1 MYWVSSDI
9 KESVRVLFNITG
21 ITNLIHSIA
30 GGIMMQL
37 DVVEKIPYLP
47 ISTIAGIIWVIVNSY
62 IKLKDLATSKREREQ
77 KMKLDK
83 ERHDQEMLEKTI
95 EMDKQQREIRR
106 MDEEIRDL
114 NIKRMMGSMAIQLDK
129 DLYERATYSEDKH
142 IETVQELLQKQKE
155 RNRVSLKNRL

>member
-9 KESVRVLFNITG
+9 RESVRVLFNITG

-77 KMKLDK
+77 NMRLAK
-83 ERHDQEMLEKTI
+83 ERHNQEMAERA
-95 EMDKQQREIRR
+95 REIKR
-106 MDEEIRDL
+106 MDEEVRDL

-142 IETVQELLQKQKE
+142 IKTVQELLERQKE
-155 RNRVSLKNRL
+155 RNKVTLKHRL

>member
-9 KESVRVLFNITG
+9 RESVRVLFNITG

-30 GGIMMQL
+30 GSIMMQL

-83 ERHDQEMLEKTI
+83 ERHDHEMLERAI
-95 EMDKQQREIRR
+95 EMDKQQREIKR

-114 NIKRMMGSMAIQLDK
+114 NIKRMMGSMAIQLDE
-129 DLYERATYSEDKH
+129 DLYKRATYSEDKH
-142 IETVQELLQKQKE
+142 IETVQELLEKQKE
-155 RNRVSLKNRL
+155 RNKVTLKNRL